1 MLSIENSPDNK
12 KNWINP
18 ELLDELI
25 REYQTASGL
34 FHNSQTDLLSTDPE
48 TIIINLQRAN
58 GAGHMLKVI
67 MSRIPKE
74 VINECP
80 IRNHI
85 WNTLFGTY
93 CGGTSSEGRRRS
105 KTQEPSKPS
114 RGSKGTRS
122 IWSRKSSNKP
132 DPNRP

>member
-1 MLSIENSPDNK
+1 MESTENSQDNTM
-12 KNWINP
+12 WISP
-18 ELLDELI
+18 VLLDELI
-25 REYQTASGL
+25 RQYQEAAGL
-34 FHNSQTDLLSTDPE
+34 YYNSQVELLQSDPE

-80 IRNHI
+80 IRSSV
-85 WNTLFGTY
+85 WNSLFGTFA
-93 CGGTSSEGRRRS
+93 GPTSGEGRRR
-105 KTQEPSKPS
+105 EPKKDQSKPG
-114 RGSKGTRS
+114 RGSQGKIKTR
-122 IWSRKSSNKP
+122 RRFFSNKS